1 MNEAAT
7 PPERFWREFCAA
19 TGTDPGTRY
28 DVWRF
33 GDSAAL
39 ADELLDL
46 VLHGPKR
53 ATAGLLLDHE
63 LDGDPLPEVGG
74 LSVVLDGRDRPR
86 VVLRTTGVEITPF
99 RDVDA
104 AFAWD
109 EGEGDRTLAS
119 WTAGHEAYFRR
130 SLDARGMAFDP
141 DLPCVLERFA
151 IAWTP

>member
-1 MNEAAT
+1 VTGRT
-7 PPERFWREFCAA
+7 PEVERFWREFCAA
-19 TGTDPGTRY
+19 TGTDPGTRC

-39 ADELLDL
+39 ADELLEL

-86 VVLRTTGVEITPF
+86 VVLRTTGVEVTPF
-99 RDVDA
+99 RAVDA

-141 DLPCVLERFA
+141 DLPCVLERFT